1 TMGLVSIFVE
11 ILLPV
16 FLVVGAGTVAGRK
29 LQLDTKSLSRLVYWV
44 VGPVFVYSVLATADL
59 SVGLVARI
67 LGATM
72 LAIFG
77 SGIVAWLSARV
88 LDRPVRIGSAGVLS
102 SVYGNVGNFGL
113 AIVAFTFGVAALGFA
128 GVVLVAV
135 NVTGVFIGV
144 AVARWHE
151 HGALRALRMAL
162 TAPMTLAVVPA
173 AIVNGGDIT
182 LPLWLDRPLTLVAG
196 ALIPVMLLT
205 LGAQLGQ
212 MTKPHVSMDV
222 VRAIVVKLVIA
233 PLFAAGAV
241 VLVGLTGVPAGVVIL
256 QFAMPA
262 AVFTSIIALE
272 HDLEPDLVTTTVLVG
287 TLASIV
293 TIPIVIALVS

>member
-1 TMGLVSIFVE
+1 VGLVSIFVE

-16 FLVVGAGTVAGRK
+16 FLVVGAGAAAGRK
-29 LQLDTKSLSRLVYWV
+29 LHLDTKSMSRLVYWI
-44 VGPVFVYSVLATADL
+44 VGPVFVYSVLAAADL
-59 SVGLVARI
+59 SAGLVGQIVA
-67 LGATM
+67 ATV
-72 LAIFG
+72 LAVLG

-88 LDRPVRIGSAGVLS
+88 LGRPVRIGSAGVLS

-113 AIVAFTFGVAALGFA
+113 AIVAFTFGASALGFA

-144 AVARWHE
+144 AAARWHE
-151 HGALRALRMAL
+151 HGAWRALGRAL
-162 TAPMTLAVVPA
+162 TAPMTLAVIPA
-173 AIVNGGDIT
+173 AIVNGGDVT

-212 MTKPHVSMDV
+212 MTKPQVSMDV
-222 VRAIVVKLVIA
+222 VRAIAVKLVVA
-233 PLFAAGAV
+233 PLLAAGAV
-241 VLVGLTGVPAGVVIL
+241 ALVGLTGVPAGVVIL

-287 TLASIV
+287 ALASIG
-293 TIPIVIALVS
+293 TIPIVIALVR